1 MANPA
6 ALRRIV
12 TERRVVQQAD
22 LQAESLT
29 PVGQGMQVPARFR
42 QCLGA

>member
-12 TERRVVQQAD
+12 TERRVVQQAA
-22 LQAESLT
+22 Q
-29 PVGQGMQVPARFR
+29 PVIAIVDDDF
-42 QCLGA
+42 